1 MAWVRTALALI
12 SFGFTIAKFFE
23 FLEDKQGGSAPRMG
37 PRTVGIVM
45 IAAGL
50 VSLALSTV
58 QHRGSLKRLRATCPD
73 LPVSLSE
80 VAAVLLPLLGILALA
95 GAVVRN

>member
-23 FLEDKQGGSAPRMG
+23 YLREQRGGHAPVVG
-37 PRTVGIVM
+37 SRTVGVLM

-50 VSLALSTV
+50 VAMAV
-58 QHRGSLKRLRATCPD
+58 ADVHHRRAMKDLRKQCPE
-73 LPVSLSE
+73 LPVSIAGITSAFI
-80 VAAVLLPLLGILALA
+80 VLLGILALV
-95 GAVVRN
+95 GVVLRQ